1 MRIDR
6 SANIPRLFFT
16 ETGTAALRRMM
27 TDKRFAD
34 PVKFAH
40 VRRELGIDPEQP
52 DTKAAE

>member
-16 ETGTAALRRMM
+16 ETGTAALPRMM
-27 TDKRFAD
+27 TDWRFAD